1 MIIRIFP
8 KRMANEMHLHSFVAN
23 YLVQE
28 VTNFMSSYHQEAVCL
43 TFALTGRADGHKVH
57 PYSNPALLALMVSQ
71 LRKDADNH

>member
-1 MIIRIFP
+1 
-8 KRMANEMHLHSFVAN
+8 MANEMHLHSFVAN

-28 VTNFMSSYHQEAVCL
+28 VTNFMSSY
-43 TFALTGRADGHKVH
+43 

>member
-28 VTNFMSSYHQEAVCL
+28 VTNFMSSY
-43 TFALTGRADGHKVH
+43 